1 MATPLRPLP
10 TGRRPRRMPGTRT
23 IVVALG
29 VLAAVNLL
37 VIAAHTGGQG
47 QDTGPPL
54 PEGVR
59 FLVPRPGSVIR
70 PQDDVGAQLKE
81 TYTGA
86 LFIDDIRIPDSDA
99 RIDPSLGVVEF
110 RPGPNKEITALA
122 PGHHYATIHFWPQ
135 DKGDEDAARAAGAVK
150 SYTWQFTAG

>member
-10 TGRRPRRMPGTRT
+10 SGARPRRMPAART

-37 VIAAHTGGQG
+37 IFAAHTGGQG

-54 PEGVR
+54 PEGIR
-59 FLVPRPGSVIR
+59 YLVPRPGSVIR
-70 PQDDVGAQLKE
+70 PQDDVGAQLKD
-81 TYTGA
+81 TYSGA
-86 LFIDDIRIPDSDA
+86 LFIDDVRIPDTDA
-99 RIDPSLGVVEF
+99 RIDPTLGVVVF
-110 RPGPNKEITALA
+110 RPGPNKEITSLR

-135 DKGDEDAARAAGAVK
+135 EKGDEDAARAAGAVK

>member
-10 TGRRPRRMPGTRT
+10 AGSRRRRMPAART

-37 VIAAHTGGQG
+37 IVAAHTGGQG

-54 PEGVR
+54 PEGIR
-59 FLVPRPGSVIR
+59 FLVPLPGSVIR

-81 TYTGA
+81 TYLGA
-86 LFIDDIRIPDSDA
+86 LFIDDIRIPDTDA
-99 RIDPSLGVVEF
+99 RIDPSLGVVVF
-110 RPGPNKEITALA
+110 RPGP
-122 PGHHYATIHFWPQ
+122 
-135 DKGDEDAARAAGAVK
+135 
-150 SYTWQFTAG
+150 